1 MEEPIRYARRDPIE
15 RWLFNAFLLDAEPA
29 HVDENDVK
37 LVSKGKI
44 NTI

>member
-15 RWLFNAFLLDAEPA
+15 MWLFNAFLLDAEPA